1 MSSLFKSSRR
11 ARRYERQAPS
21 IAFRA
26 GMLGV
31 VTLMLF
37 GVLVFRLWFLQVI
50 SGNEYVAMAQNN
62 RVRFVPNEAPRG
74 IIYDRNKQPLVENR
88 AGLAVTVLPAALKN
102 PASELQQ
109 LSQIIQTPV
118 SDIQQELDQHKDD
131 SYSSV
136 VVKKDIT
143 PDMKSYLIER
153 IPLYFPG
160 IDIKKYPL
168 RSYPGG
174 AEASH
179 VLGHVGQIDQQE
191 LKEPR
196 YKGYPLD
203 AEIGKDGV
211 EYQFDKYLRGV
222 DGGTEVEVDA
232 SGRPKTDAT
241 GQPVDLSK
249 KDAIPGNDV
258 VLTIDSNIQKITEN
272 ALNYGISLARAKHYP
287 APGGAAIVMDPKSGQ
302 ILAMASAP
310 TYDPS
315 VWVGGMSNAN
325 YAKLTNPSAHD
336 PMLNR
341 AIEGQYPP
349 GSTFKSITAIAGLQ
363 EKLINPAA
371 TVNSTG
377 SWHVPG
383 DPTVIFHDWSA
394 LGVVDLHRAIVMSC
408 DTYFYEVG
416 YHFYKDNNNQGIQKW
431 SRILG
436 LGSPTGVDL
445 PGEAAGRVP
454 DPAWKRQVGKTP
466 IDKMW
471 LPGNSVNMAI
481 GQGDVLVTPLQMAS
495 VYCTIANGGT
505 LVKPHVGLRVEDAA
519 THQTIQDLEP
529 PPGDSAGIDPH
540 NLDLIKSALIGA
552 AQPGSA
558 IGGVFAGF
566 QPTIAG
572 KSGTAQVAGKSDY
585 AWYASYAPADN
596 PKYVVLV
603 MIEQGGGGSTSAAPT
618 VRKIYESL
626 FPQAHPAPAAA
637 QAPPPPST

>member
-1 MSSLFKSSRR
+1 M
-11 ARRYERQAPS
+11 
-21 IAFRA
+21 AFRS

-62 RVRFVPNEAPRG
+62 RVRFVPDEAPRG

-109 LSQIIQTPV
+109 LSQIIQTPE
-118 SDIQQELDQHKDD
+118 SDIQKKLDQHKDD

-143 PDMKSYLIER
+143 PDIKSYLIER

-168 RSYPGG
+168 RSYPNG

-191 LKEPR
+191 LQEPR

-211 EYQFDKYLRGV
+211 EYQFDQYLRGV

-232 SGRPKTDAT
+232 SGRPKTDAM

-249 KDAIPGNDV
+249 KGTVPGNDV

-272 ALNYGISLARAKHYP
+272 ALDYGINLARAKHYP

-315 VWVGGMSNAN
+315 VWVGGMSDAN
-325 YAKLTNPSAHD
+325 YAKLTDPSAHD

-363 EKLINPAA
+363 EKLINPAD
-371 TVNSTG
+371 TVDSTG

-383 DPTVIFHDWSA
+383 DPAVIFHDWSA

-416 YHFYKDNNNQGIQKW
+416 YHFYQDNNNQGIQKW
-431 SRILG
+431 ARILG

-445 PGEAAGRVP
+445 PGEASGRVP
-454 DPAWKRQVGKTP
+454 DPTWKQQVGQTP

-481 GQGDVLVTPLQMAS
+481 GQGDVLTTPLQMAS

-519 THQTIQDLEP
+519 THQTIQNLEP
-529 PPGDSAGIDPH
+529 PPGGSAGIDPY
-540 NLDLIKSALIGA
+540 NLGLIKSALIGA

-558 IGGVFAGF
+558 IGSIFAGF

-585 AWYASYAPADN
+585 AWYVSYAPADN

-626 FPQAHPAPAAA
+626 FPQAQPAPAAA
-637 QAPPPPST
+637 QAQPPPST

>member
-1 MSSLFKSSRR
+1 MSSLFNSSRR
-11 ARRYERQAPS
+11 AKRFDRQPS

-31 VTLMLF
+31 ITVMLF

-62 RVRFVPNEAPRG
+62 RVRFVPDEAPRG

-109 LSQIIQTPV
+109 LSQVIQTPV
-118 SDIQQELDQHKDD
+118 ADIQQEIAQHKNDT
-131 SYSSV
+131 YSSV
-136 VVKKDIT
+136 VVKKDIS
-143 PDMKSYLIER
+143 PEMKSYLIER

-168 RSYPGG
+168 RTYPNGS
-174 AEASH
+174 EASH
-179 VLGHVGQIDQQE
+179 VLGHVGQIDQKE
-191 LKEPR
+191 LQEPR
-196 YKGYPLD
+196 YKGYPMD

-211 EYQFDKYLRGV
+211 EYQFDQYLRGV

-232 SGRPKTDAT
+232 SGRPKTDAS
-241 GQPVDLSK
+241 GQPVELSK
-249 KDAIPGNDV
+249 KDAVPGDDV
-258 VLTIDSNIQKITEN
+258 VLTIDSNIQKITDK
-272 ALNYGISLARAKHYP
+272 ALVYGVNLARAKNYP
-287 APGGAAIVMDPKSGQ
+287 APGGAAIVMDPNNGQ
-302 ILAMASAP
+302 ILAMASYP
-310 TYDPS
+310 TYDPT
-315 VWVGGMSNAN
+315 VWVGGMSDAD
-325 YAKLTNPSAHD
+325 YAKLTDPSAHD
-336 PMLNR
+336 PMFNR

-363 EKLINPAA
+363 ENMINPSE
-371 TVNSTG
+371 TVDSTG

-383 DPTVIFHDWSA
+383 DPTVIFHDWKP
-394 LGVVDLHRAIVMSC
+394 LGVVDLHRAIQMSC

-416 YHFYKDNNNQGIQKW
+416 YRFYQHNNNQGIQKW
-431 SRILG
+431 ARIFG

-454 DPAWKRQVGKTP
+454 DPAWKQKMGQTA

-481 GQGDVLVTPLQMAS
+481 GQGDLLVTPLQMAAA
-495 VYCTIANGGT
+495 YCAIANGGT
-505 LVKPHVGLRVEDAA
+505 LVKPHVGLRVEDPV
-519 THQTIQDLEP
+519 THQTIKDLEP
-529 PPGDSAGIDPH
+529 PPGGSAGVDPH
-540 NLDLIKSALIGA
+540 NLSLIRSALIDA
-552 AQPGSA
+552 AGPDSA
-558 IGGVFAGF
+558 IGGIFAGF
-566 QPTIAG
+566 QPTVAG
-572 KSGTAQVAGKSDY
+572 KSGTAQVAGKADY
-585 AWYASYAPADN
+585 AWYVSYAPADD

-603 MIEQGGGGSTSAAPT
+603 MIEQGGGGSTSGAPT

-626 FPQAHPAPAAA
+626 FHPAQPATATTS
-637 QAPPPPST
+637 APPPPSD